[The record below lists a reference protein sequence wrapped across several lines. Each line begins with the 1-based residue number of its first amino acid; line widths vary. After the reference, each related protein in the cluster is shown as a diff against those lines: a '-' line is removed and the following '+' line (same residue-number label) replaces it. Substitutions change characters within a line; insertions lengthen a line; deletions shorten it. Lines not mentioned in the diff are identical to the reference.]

1 MGTTSPRASCTQATP
16 FCIGRWLPAV
26 FTPRAASRSDL
37 SVSAPAPIHLRLLQ
51 SHAPLPEEVVYLLP
65 SQLLFHWRPGWGHP
79 GCLSLHG
86 CHWPFD
92 LLVAGGFHPP
102 SAPASHIYS
111 HTLCHFKPQ
120 THCLPGHQL
129 RYTSPFA
136 LQPQYP
142 SPIWGSPDS
151 GTTLDLN
158 SDIEPTG
165 KLQQSPRELPGVLL
179 WSPRSTL
186 PLLTALL
193 HPLLSSFPHTLPPSC
208 QLQIYPDL
216 IEKIFNFS
224 FNNY

>member
-65 SQLLFHWRPGWGHP
+65 SQLLFHWRLGWGHP

-111 HTLCHFKPQ
+111 HTLCCRFQ
-120 THCLPGHQL
+120 T
-129 RYTSPFA
+129 
-136 LQPQYP
+136 
-142 SPIWGSPDS
+142 PDS
-151 GTTLDLN
+151 
-158 SDIEPTG
+158 
-165 KLQQSPRELPGVLL
+165 
-179 WSPRSTL
+179 
-186 PLLTALL
+186 
-193 HPLLSSFPHTLPPSC
+193 LSSRSPTQIHLTLCPAASV
-208 QLQIYPDL
+208 
-216 IEKIFNFS
+216 S
-224 FNNY
+224 FTYLGEP

>member
-1 MGTTSPRASCTQATP
+1 M
-16 FCIGRWLPAV
+16 
-26 FTPRAASRSDL
+26 
-37 SVSAPAPIHLRLLQ
+37 
-51 SHAPLPEEVVYLLP
+51 
-65 SQLLFHWRPGWGHP
+65 LLFQKRSSTY
-79 GCLSLHG
+79 SLHNSSFTG
-86 CHWPFD
+86 GLGGAIQGASASMGAIGPLTSL
-92 LLVAGGFHPP
+92 LLVAFTHLQPQPP
-102 SAPASHIYS
+102 TSTATPCAVD
-111 HTLCHFKPQ
+111 FKPQ